1 MAVIAG
7 AFGAHALAGVV
18 DAAGLQAFRTASS
31 YQLVHSLA
39 LCLIGVWL
47 DLLNRSASGGSPGS
61 NPGGKWLRWAGWSM
75 LLGIVCFSGSL
86 YLLVLLN
93 GGGPE
98 WLGPVV
104 GPVTPIGGMCF
115 IVGWLAMA
123 RAATS
128 K

>member
-1 MAVIAG
+1 VAVIAG
-7 AFGAHALAGVV
+7 AFGAHSLADVV
-18 DAAGLQAFRTASS
+18 DGDGLQAFRTASN

-47 DLLNRSASGGSPGS
+47 EGGHSGSR
-61 NPGGKWLRWAGWSM
+61 WLRWAGWSM

-93 GGGPE
+93 GTGPGSTGPE
-98 WLGPVV
+98 WMGPIV

-115 IVGWLAMA
+115 IAGWLALA